1 MIRSQCA
8 MPDCDKCVAHDVS
21 VFSELV
27 PADLHVISSSKS
39 CRQYSK
45 GEMIFY
51 ADDLPSGLFCIHKGI
66 VKLYKVGKNG
76 KEQII
81 RLANEG
87 DIIGYRSLLCGDR
100 YTTFAVPIG
109 DAQICHIPKSTFFSL
124 VSTSHQLASRVMELL
139 STELRAAEEKIV
151 EMAQKPV
158 RERLAETLLLLRETY
173 GLEADNVTLTIN
185 LTRIELANIV
195 GTATESVSRLLSK
208 FKDEKLID
216 MNGRKLKIIDP
227 VGLADVAD
235 LDD

>member
-1 MIRSQCA
+1 MLRSQCDI
-8 MPDCDKCVAHDVS
+8 PDCDTCTARDSS

-27 PADLHVISSSKS
+27 QADLHVISSEKG

-51 ADDLPSGLFCIHKGI
+51 ADDYPSGIFCIHKGI
-66 VKLYKVGKNG
+66 VKLYKVGRDG

-81 RLANEG
+81 RLAQQG
-87 DIIGYRSLLCGDR
+87 DIIGYRSLLSGEK
-100 YTTFAVPIG
+100 YSKFAVPIA
-109 DAQICHIPKSTFFSL
+109 DAQICHIPKSAFFSIL
-124 VSTSHQLASRVMELL
+124 STNYRLSAKVMELL
-139 STELRAAEEKIV
+139 SSELKVAEERIV

-173 GLEADNVTLTIN
+173 GVETDKTTLKIK
-185 LTRIELANIV
+185 LTRIELANII

-208 FKDEKLID
+208 FKQEHLID

-227 VGLADVAD
+227 AGLAEAAN

>member
-1 MIRSQCA
+1 MIRSQCDT
-8 MPDCDKCVAHDVS
+8 PECDKCTAREIS

-27 PADLHVISSSKS
+27 SPDLHVISSSKS
-39 CRQYSK
+39 CRQYAR

-66 VKLYKVGKNG
+66 VKIYKVGKDG

-81 RLANEG
+81 RLAHEG
-87 DIIGYRSLLCGDR
+87 DLIGYRSLVSGDR
-100 YTTFAVPIG
+100 YAKFAVPVA
-109 DAQICHIPKSTFFSL
+109 DAQICHIPRSAFFSIL
-124 VSTSHQLASRVMELL
+124 STNYQLATRVMELL
-139 STELRAAEEKIV
+139 SSELKAAEEKIV

-173 GLEADNVTLTIN
+173 GVEADNVTMSIK

-208 FKDEKLID
+208 FKEEKLID
-216 MNGRKLKIIDP
+216 MSGRKLKIIDAA
-227 VGLADVAD
+227 GLTDAAN

>member
-1 MIRSQCA
+1 MARSQCDI
-8 MPDCDKCVAHDVS
+8 PDCDKCAARNNS

-27 PADLHVISSSKS
+27 QTELHVISSEKG

-51 ADDLPSGLFCIHKGI
+51 ADDQPSGLFCIHKGI
-66 VKLYKVGKNG
+66 VKLYKVGKDG

-81 RLANEG
+81 RLAQQG
-87 DIIGYRSLLCGDR
+87 DIIGYRSLLSGEK
-100 YTTFAVPIG
+100 YSKFATPIA
-109 DAQICHIPKSTFFSL
+109 DAQICHIPKGAFFSIL
-124 VSTSHQLASRVMELL
+124 STNYNLSSKVMELL
-139 STELRAAEEKIV
+139 SMELKVAEERIM

-173 GLEADNVTLTIN
+173 GVEADRTTLKIK

-208 FKDEKLID
+208 FKEEKFID

-227 VGLADVAD
+227 AGLAVAAN

>member
-1 MIRSQCA
+1 MLRSQCDI
-8 MPDCDKCVAHDVS
+8 PDCSKCGAHERS
-21 VFSELV
+21 VFSDLV
-27 PADLHVISSSKS
+27 TTDLDIVSNNKS

-66 VKLYKVGKNG
+66 VKIYKVGKDG

-81 RLANEG
+81 RLAQEG
-87 DIIGYRSLLCGDR
+87 DIIGYRALLSGER
-100 YTTFAVPIG
+100 YAKFAVPIA
-109 DAQICHIPKSTFFSL
+109 DAQICHIPRGAFFSVL
-124 VSTSHQLASRVMELL
+124 STNYNLSSRVMEFL
-139 STELRAAEEKIV
+139 SAELKAAEERLV

-173 GLEADNVTLTIN
+173 GVESDSTTLSIR

-227 VGLADVAD
+227 AGLTEAAN

>member
-1 MIRSQCA
+1 MLRSHCDI
-8 MPDCDKCVAHDVS
+8 PDCYKCVARDGS
-21 VFSELV
+21 VFSELI
-27 PADLHVISSSKS
+27 PADLHVLSSDKS
-39 CRQYSK
+39 CRQYAK

-51 ADDLPSGLFCIHKGI
+51 ADDRPSGLFCIHKGI
-66 VKLYKVGKNG
+66 VKIYKVGKDG

-81 RLANEG
+81 RLAHEG
-87 DIIGYRSLLCGDR
+87 GVIGYRSLLSSDR
-100 YTTFAVPIG
+100 YSKYAVPIA
-109 DAQICHIPKSTFFSL
+109 DAQICHIPKGTFFSL
-124 VSTSHQLASRVMELL
+124 LATNYQLSSRVMELL
-139 STELRAAEEKIV
+139 STELKAAEERIV

-173 GLEADNVTLTIN
+173 GVESDNATLNIK

-208 FKDEKLID
+208 FKDEKIID

-227 VGLADVAD
+227 DGLAEAAN